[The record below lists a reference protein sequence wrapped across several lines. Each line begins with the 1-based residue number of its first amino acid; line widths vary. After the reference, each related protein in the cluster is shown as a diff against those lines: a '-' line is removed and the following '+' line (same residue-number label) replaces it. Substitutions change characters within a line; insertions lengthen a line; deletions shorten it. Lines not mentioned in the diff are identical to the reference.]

1 MGAAG
6 MLGPLF
12 AGLELCV
19 SGGELLGTCK
29 NAGLTTKNQQLTT
42 HLEVN
47 VDISAQAVKE
57 LREKTGAG
65 VMDCKKALQE
75 SGGNVEKA
83 VEALRQK
90 GLAKSSKVAGREV
103 SQGLIESYI
112 HTGGRIGALVEVN
125 CETDFVARTP
135 EFRTLAREVAMQVA
149 SMDPVEVG
157 ILEGGSGSGS
167 ANALLDQEYIRDPRK
182 TIRDLVKEAI
192 GKLGENIQI
201 SRFIRFEVGTAGGSQ
216 QAADSDSNN
225 GTGA

>member
-1 MGAAG
+1 M
-6 MLGPLF
+6 
-12 AGLELCV
+12 
-19 SGGELLGTCK
+19 
-29 NAGLTTKNQQLTT
+29 
-42 HLEVN
+42 
-47 VDISAQAVKE
+47 DISAQAVKE

-65 VMDCKKALQE
+65 VMDCKKALQD

-83 VEALRQK
+83 IEALRQK

-149 SMDPVEVG
+149 SMDPGEVG
-157 ILEGGSGSGS
+157 TLEGGSGSG
-167 ANALLDQEYIRDPRK
+167 NTLLDQEYIRDPRK

-201 SRFIRFEVGTAGGSQ
+201 SRFIRFEVGTSGGSTQ
-216 QAADSDSNN
+216 EDQSND
-225 GTGA
+225 GTGE